1 MDDRFYPC
9 IFSMNDYS
17 ETDNVLDY
25 VSYYRFKSV
34 KSKLFYIIR
43 VEAYRDHVYGVK
55 FFLKSMLNSPKKYI
69 LANRNTLAD
78 KPFFTEELLENFVT
92 RFIVEEPEHD
102 IQL

>member
-25 VSYYRFKSV
+25 VSYYRFKSE

-55 FFLKSMLNSPKKYI
+55 FFKHIRTPKYSLYI
-69 LANRNTLAD
+69 LANRNILAD